1 MASWSTALRHT
12 STRRRPLSL
21 QYPNTTS
28 TSVRWASIVP
38 YSINEHSYYSPPPP
52 PMTPEQVQQQ
62 ALQKQLLQHSKD
74 TETSQRWRLQQ
85 ELQLQLAKH
94 RNAIL
99 EQQQQRQRQLELEKQ
114 AAKDQLKQEQELA
127 QQQQQQQNT
136 DSNHGPKPITAA
148 SSTSKEE
155 EGTNNKVKGEKV
167 DNTLANNNN
176 NNNNNDLENC
186 SPEASATS
194 RRQFIPTR
202 HRSMFGYRG
211 PEHKTLIELERQQ
224 QQQQGQMNVVSSS
237 TTTTFSKPRNIS
249 TMIPAVTRV
258 QLTLL
263 DYTPKQIDAMTPIQA
278 NAILSSASSSSSPSI
293 EKEKTMAI
301 KDDQNLQ
308 QQNEDL
314 SFVVSSSSSPAVE
327 KEDNGNHKDKHQSIE
342 IMTPFVPPSSPS
354 ARSGPVGII
363 DMQAKSKFA
372 Y

>member
-1 MASWSTALRHT
+1 
-12 STRRRPLSL
+12 
-21 QYPNTTS
+21 
-28 TSVRWASIVP
+28 VRWASIVP

-99 EQQQQRQRQLELEKQ
+99 EQQQQRQRQFEEKQ

-127 QQQQQQQNT
+127 QQQQQQQNAE
-136 DSNHGPKPITAA
+136 SNHGSKPITAA
-148 SSTSKEE
+148 SSTPKEE
-155 EGTNNKVKGEKV
+155 EGTNNSKVKGEKV
-167 DNTLANNNN
+167 DNTLANNN

-194 RRQFIPTR
+194 GRQFIPTR

-224 QQQQGQMNVVSSS
+224 QQQQGQMNVVPSS

-278 NAILSSASSSSSPSI
+278 NAILSSASLSSSPSI

-301 KDDQNLQ
+301 KDDENLQ
-308 QQNEDL
+308 QQNGDL
-314 SFVVSSSSSPAVE
+314 SFVVSSSSPAVE
-327 KEDNGNHKDKHQSIE
+327 EDNGNHKDKHQSIE